1 MFGSLKTEGLRKLGS
16 KLELKDCLIIHLKRS
31 LERKPQ
37 IKKLKKDLPY
47 RTKVVDAIDGSKPDN
62 DFSKSYIPRLL
73 RPYYPFRLRSAE
85 VACFQSH
92 RKCWQEILDRGLEA
106 ALIIEDDVDIIDRE
120 FTAAVKLAMK
130 TIKMGDLIRLPMKP
144 REKPRNRSLKRDNI
158 SIFEPTVIGLG
169 TQAQIVTYDAARQLL
184 EKTEHFDRP
193 IDVYLQLRWKHG
205 VRILT
210 LWPNGVREISA
221 ILGGSLIKGKSNGDR
236 LRREVLRP
244 LYRAKLRIYALIND
258 RK

>member
-1 MFGSLKTEGLRKLGS
+1 MSS
-16 KLELKDCLIIHLKRS
+16 KLTLKDCLIIHLERS

-37 IKKLKKDLPY
+37 VRKLQKDLPY
-47 RTKVVDAIDGSKPDN
+47 RTKVVEAVDGSKPDN
-62 DFSKSYIPRLL
+62 DFSKSYISRLL
-73 RPYYPFRLRSAE
+73 RPRYPFSLRSAE

-106 ALIIEDDVDIIDRE
+106 ALIIEDDVDIIDGE

-130 TIKMGDLIRLPMKP
+130 EIKKGDLIRFPMKA
-144 REKPRNRSLKRDNI
+144 REKPRNISVKQDNI

-169 TQAQIVTYDAARQLL
+169 TQAQIVTYDAARRLL

-205 VRILT
+205 VRVLT
-210 LWPNGVREISA
+210 LWPNGVRERSSS
-221 ILGGSLIKGKSNGDR
+221 LGGSLIGKERSNGDK
-236 LRREVLRP
+236 LRRELLRP
-244 LYRAKLRIYALIND
+244 IYRAKLNICAHIKNRE
-258 RK
+258 